1 MCCPKHRAVRFTTFW
16 CVSALLCSTCSPCGA
31 EELRDY
37 SAGFEK
43 LRQLGLPD
51 VSTGTYVNLEAYIP
65 DSNSLDID
73 DLELG
78 GNSWLLREDKAAASE
93 FVHGHVRR
101 IQVYDPKILRKI
113 VEKEL
118 EELPAKERRSAAAR
132 NSYGVIV
139 RADWGHLD
147 SGAGCGFDLPVPG
160 RNYPS
165 PGVRRSPRVSHRLGI
180 QASNPIMFPA
190 LLAFPT
196 NSGSRWGQTTRV
208 CVESGYFR

>member
-1 MCCPKHRAVRFTTFW
+1 
-16 CVSALLCSTCSPCGA
+16 VSALLCSTCSPCGA
-31 EELRDY
+31 EDLRDY

-132 NSYGVIV
+132 NSYGGSSGRIGGTWTAAPVVVSTSRSQAGIILLLV
-139 RADWGHLD
+139 FAAVLGSLIALGFKRAT
-147 SGAGCGFDLPVPG
+147 
-160 RNYPS
+160 
-165 PGVRRSPRVSHRLGI
+165 
-180 QASNPIMFPA
+180 Q
-190 LLAFPT
+190 
-196 NSGSRWGQTTRV
+196 
-208 CVESGYFR
+208 